1 MINPSGRWNNY
12 NSYAANN
19 RAPKYMK
26 KNPKLSEWKIA
37 IIVGDLSIQPFLKL
51 KWNSYKIKL
60 TNENVQ
66 FRGIQY
72 IHNVVQH
79 HLY

>member
-1 MINPSGRWNNY
+1 MNDKNKILEWLIHQEHETIII
-12 NSYAANN
+12 SYAANN

-37 IIVGDLSIQPFLKL
+37 IIVGDFSIQPFLKL

-60 TNENVQ
+60 T
-66 FRGIQY
+66 I
-72 IHNVVQH
+72 
-79 HLY
+79 